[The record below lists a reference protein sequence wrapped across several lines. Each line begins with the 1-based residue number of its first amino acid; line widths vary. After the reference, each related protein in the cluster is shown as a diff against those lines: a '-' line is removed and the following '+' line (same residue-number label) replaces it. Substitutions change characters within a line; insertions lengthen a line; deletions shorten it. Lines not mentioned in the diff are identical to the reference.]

1 MSGLVKITDLENQLM
16 ARIDPIDV
24 LEISKV
30 KRYIAI
36 EKQIRKLQ
44 QAINKE
50 GVMVTTVNASQEF
63 IKANPA
69 LNELNKLTKTL
80 IALEKSKRFTSFA
93 EQTKVE
99 DNKSSKDNDEPSESD
114 LY

>member
-1 MSGLVKITDLENQLM
+1 MSGMVKVKDLEKQMLG
-16 ARIDPIDV
+16 RVDPFDM

-30 KRYIAI
+30 KRYISI

-80 IALEKSKRFTSFA
+80 IPLENSIKFTSLPEA
-93 EQTKVE
+93 LPEE
-99 DNKSSKDNDEPSESD
+99 DLNSKDNDEPKVSD

>member
-1 MSGLVKITDLENQLM
+1 MSGLVNISDLEKQMLE
-16 ARIDPIDV
+16 RIDQFDI

-44 QAINKE
+44 QAINRD

-80 IALEKSKRFTSFA
+80 IALEKSIKFTSFA
-93 EQTKVE
+93 EPAEKE
-99 DNKSSKDNDEPSESD
+99 NNAEPKDNDEPDVSD

>member
-1 MSGLVKITDLENQLM
+1 MSRLVNISDLEKQMLE
-16 ARIDPIDV
+16 RIDPLDV

-30 KRYIAI
+30 KRYISI
-36 EKQIRKLQ
+36 EKQIRRLQ
-44 QAINKE
+44 AAINKE

-69 LNELNKLTKTL
+69 INELNKLTKTL
-80 IALEKSKRFTSFA
+80 IALEKSIKFTSFA
-93 EQTKVE
+93 ESSEVE
-99 DNKSSKDNDEPSESD
+99 SNVGLKDNDKPDVSD

>member
-1 MSGLVKITDLENQLM
+1 MSGAVKISELEKQMLE
-16 ARIDPIDV
+16 RIDQFDLIEV
-24 LEISKV
+24 SKV
-30 KRYIAI
+30 KRYISI

-44 QAINKE
+44 TNINKN

-80 IALEKSKRFTSFA
+80 ISLENSIKFTRIA
-93 EQTKVE
+93 EQT
-99 DNKSSKDNDEPSESD
+99 NKNNKTDVKDNDEPNVSD

>member
-1 MSGLVKITDLENQLM
+1 VSGLVNISDLENQMLE
-16 ARIDPIDV
+16 RVDPFDM

-80 IALEKSKRFTSFA
+80 IALEKSIKFTSFA
-93 EQTKVE
+93 EPTKVE
-99 DNKSSKDNDEPSESD
+99 DNNNSKDNDEPDVSD

>member
-1 MSGLVKITDLENQLM
+1 MSGLVNISDLENQMLE
-16 ARIDPIDV
+16 RIDPLDM

-44 QAINKE
+44 QAVNKE

-80 IALEKSKRFTSFA
+80 IALEKSIKFTNLS
-93 EQTKVE
+93 EPRETENNVGQ
-99 DNKSSKDNDEPSESD
+99 KDNDEPDVSD

>member
-1 MSGLVKITDLENQLM
+1 MSRLVNISDLEKQMLG
-16 ARIDPIDV
+16 RVDPFDM

-30 KRYIAI
+30 KRYITI

-44 QAINKE
+44 AAINKE

-80 IALEKSKRFTSFA
+80 IALEKSIKFTSFA
-93 EQTKVE
+93 EPENNVE
-99 DNKSSKDNDEPSESD
+99 SKDSDEPNVSD